1 MLLLDRVRHDD
12 QEEVE
17 ILRLL
22 GLIKLPALG
31 VLAAYVLRVVVVDG
45 LLESLD
51 AGLVAQLDD
60 VAIVDVDVEVTLL
73 RELIE
78 AIVEVLAMLHVLLE
92 AEDGPLFEMDRL
104 VYDGAKDLRVV
115 ERARCQLLR

>member
-73 RELIE
+73 
-78 AIVEVLAMLHVLLE
+78 
-92 AEDGPLFEMDRL
+92 
-104 VYDGAKDLRVV
+104 
-115 ERARCQLLR
+115 

>member
-1 MLLLDRVRHDD
+1 MLLLNRVRHDD

-22 GLIKLPALG
+22 GLFKLPTLG
-31 VLAAYVLRVVVVDG
+31 VLAANVLCVVVVDG

-51 AGLVAQLDD
+51 ARLVAQLDD
-60 VAIVDVDVEVTLL
+60 VAVVNVDVEVTLL

-78 AIVEVLAMLHVLLE
+78 AIVEVLAVLHILLE
-92 AEDGPLFEMDRL
+92 AEDGPLLEMDRL
-104 VYDGAKDLRVV
+104 VYDGAEDLRVV
-115 ERARCQLLR
+115 ERAR